1 VANKLP
7 RMAFFKDRIVP
18 YAEAKVGLLTHALNY
33 GTGVFAGV
41 RGYWNAEQGQLF
53 VFRLADHVQRLH
65 ESARLLRMDLAL
77 SEAATARAVL
87 DLLAAED
94 LAEDCYIRPL
104 AFYGDEAIGVRLHG
118 LTPFLGI
125 VALPFGLYIDQ
136 ADGAHCTISSWRR
149 PSDNVI
155 PARGK
160 ITGSYANRA
169 FAKSDAE
176 LSGFDEAILLNQDGY
191 VSEGSGENIFIVRR
205 GVVATPSLNQSVL
218 EGITRRSLI
227 TLLRDELGMTVEER
241 PIERGEL
248 LLADEVFLTGTAAQ
262 VTAVSRI
269 DHRPVGSGRLG
280 PVTDRLR
287 RLFFDVVRGRVEKY
301 RTWCTPARPRP
312 RADAATSTSMTV

>member
-1 VANKLP
+1 VATKLP
-7 RMAFFKDRIVP
+7 RMAFFKDRVVP

-41 RGYWNAEQGQLF
+41 RGYWNAEEKRLF
-53 VFRLADHVQRLH
+53 VFRLPDHVRRLH
-65 ESARLLRMDLAL
+65 ESARLLRMNLAL

-87 DLLAAED
+87 DLLKAEG
-94 LAEDCYIRPL
+94 LREDCYIRPL
-104 AFYGDEAIGVRLHG
+104 AFYGDELIGVRLHG
-118 LTPFLGI
+118 LTPFISI
-125 VALPFGLYIDQ
+125 VALPFGLYIDK
-136 ADGAHCTISSWRR
+136 ADGAHCTVSSWRR

-160 ITGSYANRA
+160 ITGSYANSA

-176 LSGFDEAILLNQDGY
+176 LAGFDEAILLNQDGH
-191 VSEGSGENIFIVRR
+191 VSEGSGENIFLIRR

-227 TLLRDELGMTVEER
+227 VLLRDELGMTVEER

-248 LLADEVFLTGTAAQ
+248 FVADEVFLTGTAAQ

-269 DHRPVGSGRLG
+269 DHRQVGTGQLG
-280 PVTDRLR
+280 PVTERLR
-287 RLFFDVVRGRVEKY
+287 TLFFDVVRGKVDKY
-301 RTWCTPARPRP
+301 RSWCTPAE
-312 RADAATSTSMTV
+312 